1 MNFGFVSQHGLGSL
15 QQEVIERK
23 GIGHPDTLTDALAE
37 RMSAHYAQYTL
48 KHYGVILHHNFD
60 KLHILGGATEL
71 DFGGGRLIRP
81 IRVIINGRASAS
93 FAGEQ
98 LPVQYILGDAARSFF
113 QERFPG
119 LIDPARD
126 LEFHWLVS
134 TSSSPGRTKRTTGA
148 RAYMFN
154 PRTVAEVK
162 GYDGPLV
169 NNDTSM
175 GCGYAPYSILEAA
188 VLGLERDLNSSV
200 RKDEFPWLGT
210 DIKVMAVRQDDL
222 ISITVCLPQIAS
234 KVASERAYQE
244 NLATLDRHIRRQLA
258 RLLQGAPFELGYN
271 TRDNRRTGDYYLTVT
286 GTALESG
293 DEGVVGRGNRIN
305 GLITPFRP
313 MNLEG
318 VCGKNPL
325 YHTGKLYNIVA
336 QRIAERIHRETGAY
350 CEAYLVGQSGQA
362 LLDPWSAT
370 IRSADTNLD
379 AATAQ
384 AWAVE
389 EIQQIPAITQAL
401 VKQELTLW

>member
-1 MNFGFVSQHGLGSL
+1 MNFSFTSQSDLGSL
-15 QQEVIERK
+15 QHEVIERK

-48 KHYGVILHHNFD
+48 ERYGVILHHNFD
-60 KLHILGGATEL
+60 KLHMLGGATEL

-81 IRVIINGRASAS
+81 IRIIMNGRASAS

-113 QERFPG
+113 HERFPE

-148 RAYMFN
+148 RAHMFN
-154 PRTVAEVK
+154 PRTVEEVK

-175 GCGYAPYSILEAA
+175 GCGYAPYSVLEGA
-188 VLGLERDLNSSV
+188 VLGLETDLNSST
-200 RKDEFPWLGT
+200 RKTEFPWLGT
-210 DIKVMAVRQDDL
+210 DIKVMAIRQGVR
-222 ISITVCLPQIAS
+222 ISITACLPQIAS

-244 NLATLDRHIRRQLA
+244 NLATLDRHIKTELA
-258 RLLQGAPFELGYN
+258 RLLRGAAFELRYN
-271 TRDNRRTGDYYLTVT
+271 TRDNNATGDYYLTVT
-286 GTALESG
+286 GSSLESG

-336 QRIAERIHRETGAY
+336 QRIAQRVYQETGLY

-362 LLDPWSAT
+362 LLDPWSVT
-370 IRSADTNLD
+370 VRSADTHLD
-379 AATAQ
+379 EATAQ

-389 EIQQIPAITQAL
+389 EIQQLPAITQAL